1 MQCRV
6 WITLLIL
13 GTAITVAIKVTARD
27 LQNIKFVYICK
38 VNVTWVNLNVL
49 CVYKTLHLRYIEYQK

>member
-38 VNVTWVNLNVL
+38 VNVTWVNLNVR